1 MQVTRSKLDENSTR
15 LDLALVERGLA
26 KSRNQASSLIESRR
40 VFIDGREARKSSQP
54 VPKAAEL
61 VVSEAID
68 YVSRAG
74 HKLAAALEEFTEIE
88 IVGKICL
95 DVGASTGGFTDVLLR
110 YGASKAIALDVG
122 HSQLAE
128 SLANNRLV
136 INIEN
141 FNARDLTQENL
152 QKLVGSR
159 LDQKITDNTIS
170 LVVAD
175 LSFISLTLVLAQM
188 SQIAPKA
195 NFVLLIKP
203 QFEVGKKSLDASGIV
218 NDHRLRA
225 SAIRQVL
232 DEAKAQGLNIH
243 GIIKSPLPGTHG
255 NVEFLVWLNSVET
268 DHSIDWS
275 GRINE
280 LAKERA

>member
-1 MQVTRSKLDENSTR
+1 MDQNSTR
-15 LDLALVERGLA
+15 LDVALVERGLA
-26 KSRNQASSLIESRR
+26 RSRNQASSLIESRR

-54 VPKAAEL
+54 VPEAAEL
-61 VVSEAID
+61 VVLEAID

-88 IVGKICL
+88 VVGQICL

-110 YGASKAIALDVG
+110 YGAAKVIALDVG

-128 SLANNRLV
+128 SLVDNRMV

-141 FNARDLTQENL
+141 FNARDMTQENL
-152 QKLVGSR
+152 QKVIGSR
-159 LDQKITDNTIS
+159 LDQKITDKTIS

-188 SQIAPKA
+188 SQIAPKS

-225 SAIRQVL
+225 SAIRQVI

-243 GIIKSPLPGTHG
+243 GLIKSPLPGTHG

-275 GRINE
+275 GRIDE

>member
-1 MQVTRSKLDENSTR
+1 MDQNSTR
-15 LDLALVERGLA
+15 LDVALVERGLA

-54 VPKAAEL
+54 VPESAEL
-61 VVSEAID
+61 VVLEAID

-74 HKLAAALEEFTEIE
+74 HKLAAALEEFAEIE

-110 YGASKAIALDVG
+110 YGASTVIALDVG

-128 SLANNRLV
+128 SLVDNRMV

-152 QKLVGSR
+152 QKLVGTR

-188 SQIAPKA
+188 SQVAPKA
-195 NFVLLIKP
+195 DFVLLIKP

-232 DEAKAQGLNIH
+232 DEAKAQGLNIQ

-268 DHSIDWS
+268 DHSVDWS
-275 GRINE
+275 GRIDE
-280 LAKERA
+280 LAKERT

>member
-1 MQVTRSKLDENSTR
+1 
-15 LDLALVERGLA
+15 
-26 KSRNQASSLIESRR
+26 LIESRR

-54 VPKAAEL
+54 VPEAAEL
-61 VVSEAID
+61 VVLEAID

-88 IVGKICL
+88 VVGKICL

-110 YGASKAIALDVG
+110 YGAATVIALDVG
-122 HSQLAE
+122 HDQLAE
-128 SLANNRLV
+128 SLVENRMV

-159 LDQKITDNTIS
+159 LEQKITDNTIS

-188 SQIAPKA
+188 SQIAPNA

-232 DEAKAQGLNIH
+232 DEAKAQGLNIQ

-268 DHSIDWS
+268 DHSVDWS
-275 GRINE
+275 GRIDE
-280 LAKERA
+280 LAKERT

>member
-1 MQVTRSKLDENSTR
+1 LDQNSTR
-15 LDLALVERGLA
+15 LDVALVERGLA
-26 KSRNQASSLIESRR
+26 RSRNQASSLIESRR

-54 VPKAAEL
+54 VPEGAEL
-61 VVSEAID
+61 VVLEAID

-88 IVGKICL
+88 VVGQICL

-110 YGASKAIALDVG
+110 YGAAKVIALDVG

-128 SLANNRLV
+128 SLVDNRMV

-141 FNARDLTQENL
+141 FNARDMTQENL
-152 QKLVGSR
+152 QKVIGSR
-159 LDQKITDNTIS
+159 LDQKITDKTIS

-243 GIIKSPLPGTHG
+243 GLIKSPLPGTHG

-275 GRINE
+275 GRIDE

>member
-1 MQVTRSKLDENSTR
+1 MDQNSTR
-15 LDLALVERGLA
+15 LDVALVERGLA

-54 VPKAAEL
+54 VPETSEL
-61 VVSEAID
+61 VVLEAID

-110 YGASKAIALDVG
+110 YGASTVIALDVG

-128 SLANNRLV
+128 SLVDNRMV

-188 SQIAPKA
+188 SQVAPKA
-195 NFVLLIKP
+195 DFVLLIKP

-232 DEAKAQGLNIH
+232 DEAKAQGLNLQ

-268 DHSIDWS
+268 DHSVDWS
-275 GRINE
+275 GRIDE
-280 LAKERA
+280 LAKERI

>member
-1 MQVTRSKLDENSTR
+1 MDQNSKR
-15 LDLALVERGLA
+15 LDVALVDRGLA
-26 KSRNQASSLIESRR
+26 RSRNQASSLIESRR
-40 VFIDGREARKSSQP
+40 VFIDGKEARKSSQP
-54 VPKAAEL
+54 IPESAEL
-61 VVSEAID
+61 VVLEAID

-110 YGASKAIALDVG
+110 YGASQVIALDVG
-122 HSQLAE
+122 HSQLAP
-128 SLANNRLV
+128 SLVDNRMV

-141 FNARDLTQENL
+141 FNARDMTLQNL
-152 QKLVGSR
+152 QKVVGSK
-159 LDQKITDNTIS
+159 LDQKLTEKTIS

-188 SQIAPKA
+188 SQVAPNA
-195 NFVLLIKP
+195 QFVLLIKP
-203 QFEVGKKSLDASGIV
+203 QFEVGKTSLDASGIV

-225 SAIRQVL
+225 GAIRQVIA
-232 DEAKAQGLNIH
+232 EAKAQGLNIQ
-243 GIIKSPLPGTHG
+243 GLIKSPLPGTHG

-268 DHSIDWS
+268 DHSVDWS
-275 GRINE
+275 GRIDE

>member
-1 MQVTRSKLDENSTR
+1 LDQNSTR
-15 LDLALVERGLA
+15 LDVALVERGLA
-26 KSRNQASSLIESRR
+26 RSRNQASSLIESRR

-54 VPKAAEL
+54 VTDAAEL
-61 VVSEAID
+61 VVLEAID

-74 HKLAAALEEFTEIE
+74 HKLAAALEEFTDIE

-110 YGASKAIALDVG
+110 YGASKVIALDVG
-122 HSQLAE
+122 HSQLSE
-128 SLANNRLV
+128 SLLENRMV

-141 FNARDLTQENL
+141 FNARDMTQENL
-152 QKLVGSR
+152 QKVLGSR
-159 LDQKITDNTIS
+159 LDQKLNDNTIS

-188 SQIAPKA
+188 AQVAPKA

-232 DEAKAQGLNIH
+232 EEAKAQGLNIQ
-243 GIIKSPLPGTHG
+243 GLIKSPLPGTHG

-275 GRINE
+275 GRIDE

>member
-1 MQVTRSKLDENSTR
+1 MDQNSTR
-15 LDLALVERGLA
+15 LDVALVERGLA

-54 VPKAAEL
+54 VPEASEL
-61 VVSEAID
+61 VVLEAID

-110 YGASKAIALDVG
+110 YGASTVIALDVG

-128 SLANNRLV
+128 SLVDNRMV

-188 SQIAPKA
+188 SQVAPKA
-195 NFVLLIKP
+195 DFVLLIKP

-232 DEAKAQGLNIH
+232 DEAKAQGLNIQ

-268 DHSIDWS
+268 DHSVDWS
-275 GRINE
+275 GRIDE
-280 LAKERA
+280 LAKERT

>member
-1 MQVTRSKLDENSTR
+1 LDQNSTR
-15 LDLALVERGLA
+15 LDVALVERGLA

-54 VPKAAEL
+54 VPETSEL
-61 VVSEAID
+61 VVLEAID

-110 YGASKAIALDVG
+110 YGASTVIALDVG

-128 SLANNRLV
+128 SLVDNRMV

-188 SQIAPKA
+188 SQVAPKA
-195 NFVLLIKP
+195 DFVLLIKP

-232 DEAKAQGLNIH
+232 DEAKAQGLNLQ

-268 DHSIDWS
+268 DHSVDWS
-275 GRINE
+275 GRIDE
-280 LAKERA
+280 LAKERI

>member
-1 MQVTRSKLDENSTR
+1 MDQNSTR
-15 LDLALVERGLA
+15 LDVALVDRGLA
-26 KSRNQASSLIESRR
+26 RSRNQASSLIESRR
-40 VFIDGREARKSSQP
+40 VFIDGKEARKSSQP
-54 VPKAAEL
+54 VPEAAEL
-61 VVSEAID
+61 VVLEAID

-74 HKLAAALEEFTEIE
+74 HKLSAALEEFTDIE

-110 YGASKAIALDVG
+110 YGATNVIALDVG

-128 SLANNRLV
+128 SLADNRMV

-152 QKLVGSR
+152 QKLVDSR
-159 LDQKITDNTIS
+159 LDQKISDTTIS

-232 DEAKAQGLNIH
+232 DEAKAQGLNIQ

-268 DHSIDWS
+268 DHSVDWS
-275 GRINE
+275 GRIDE
-280 LAKERA
+280 LAKERT

>member
-1 MQVTRSKLDENSTR
+1 LDQNSKR
-15 LDLALVERGLA
+15 LDVALVDRGLA
-26 KSRNQASSLIESRR
+26 RSRNQASSLIESRR
-40 VFIDGREARKSSQP
+40 VFVDGKEARKSSQP
-54 VPKAAEL
+54 VPEASEL
-61 VVSEAID
+61 VVLEAID

-110 YGASKAIALDVG
+110 YGASQVIALDVG
-122 HSQLAE
+122 HSQLAP
-128 SLANNRLV
+128 SLVDNRMV

-141 FNARDLTQENL
+141 FNARDMTLQNL
-152 QKLVGSR
+152 QKVVGSK
-159 LDQKITDNTIS
+159 LDEKLTEKTIS

-188 SQIAPKA
+188 SQVAPNA
-195 NFVLLIKP
+195 QFVLLIKP
-203 QFEVGKKSLDASGIV
+203 QFEVGKTSLDASGIV

-225 SAIRQVL
+225 GAIRQVIA
-232 DEAKAQGLNIH
+232 EAKAQGLNIQ
-243 GIIKSPLPGTHG
+243 GLIKSPLPGTHG

-268 DHSIDWS
+268 DHSVDWS
-275 GRINE
+275 GRIDE

>member
-1 MQVTRSKLDENSTR
+1 LDQNSKR
-15 LDLALVERGLA
+15 LDVALVDRGLA
-26 KSRNQASSLIESRR
+26 RSRNQASSLIESRR
-40 VFIDGREARKSSQP
+40 VFIDGKEARKSSQP
-54 VPKAAEL
+54 IPESAEL
-61 VVSEAID
+61 VVLEAID

-110 YGASKAIALDVG
+110 YGASQVIALDVG
-122 HSQLAE
+122 HSQLAP
-128 SLANNRLV
+128 SLVDNRMV

-141 FNARDLTQENL
+141 FNARDMTLQNL
-152 QKLVGSR
+152 QKVVGSK
-159 LDQKITDNTIS
+159 LDQKLTEKTIS

-188 SQIAPKA
+188 SQVAPNA
-195 NFVLLIKP
+195 EFVLLIKP
-203 QFEVGKKSLDASGIV
+203 QFEVGKTSLDASGIV

-225 SAIRQVL
+225 GAIRQVIA
-232 DEAKAQGLNIH
+232 EAKAQGLNIQ
-243 GIIKSPLPGTHG
+243 GLIKSPLPGTHG

-268 DHSIDWS
+268 DHSVDWS
-275 GRINE
+275 GRIDE

>member
-1 MQVTRSKLDENSTR
+1 LDQNSTR
-15 LDLALVERGLA
+15 LDVALVERGLA
-26 KSRNQASSLIESRR
+26 RSRNQASSLIESRR

-54 VPKAAEL
+54 VTEAAEL
-61 VVSEAID
+61 VVLEAID

-88 IVGKICL
+88 VVGKICL

-110 YGASKAIALDVG
+110 YGAATVIALDVG
-122 HSQLAE
+122 HDQLAE
-128 SLANNRLV
+128 SLVENRMV

-159 LDQKITDNTIS
+159 LEQKIIDNTIS

-188 SQIAPKA
+188 SQIAPNA

-268 DHSIDWS
+268 DHSVDWS
-275 GRINE
+275 GRIDE
-280 LAKERA
+280 LAKERT

>member
-1 MQVTRSKLDENSTR
+1 MDQNSTR
-15 LDLALVERGLA
+15 LDVALVERGLA
-26 KSRNQASSLIESRR
+26 RSRNQASSLIESRR

-54 VPKAAEL
+54 VPEGAEL
-61 VVSEAID
+61 VVLEAID

-88 IVGKICL
+88 VVGQICL

-110 YGASKAIALDVG
+110 YGAAKVIALDVG

-128 SLANNRLV
+128 SLVDNRMV

-141 FNARDLTQENL
+141 FNARDMTQENL
-152 QKLVGSR
+152 QKVIGSR
-159 LDQKITDNTIS
+159 LDQKITDKTIS

-243 GIIKSPLPGTHG
+243 GLIKSPLPGTHG
-255 NVEFLVWLNSVET
+255 NVEFLAWLNSVET
-268 DHSIDWS
+268 DHSVDWS
-275 GRINE
+275 GRIDE

>member
-1 MQVTRSKLDENSTR
+1 MDQNSTR
-15 LDLALVERGLA
+15 LDVALVERGLA

-54 VPKAAEL
+54 VPETSEL
-61 VVSEAID
+61 VVLEAID

-110 YGASKAIALDVG
+110 YGAATVIALDVG

-128 SLANNRLV
+128 SLVDNRMV

-188 SQIAPKA
+188 SQVAPKA
-195 NFVLLIKP
+195 DFVLLIKP

-232 DEAKAQGLNIH
+232 DEAKAQGLNIQ

-255 NVEFLVWLNSVET
+255 NVEFVVWLNSVET
-268 DHSIDWS
+268 DHSVDWS
-275 GRINE
+275 GRIDE
-280 LAKERA
+280 LAKERT

>member
-1 MQVTRSKLDENSTR
+1 MDQNSTR
-15 LDLALVERGLA
+15 LDVALVERGLA
-26 KSRNQASSLIESRR
+26 RSRNQASSLIESRR

-54 VPKAAEL
+54 VPEAADL
-61 VVSEAID
+61 VVLEAID

-110 YGASKAIALDVG
+110 YGASTVIALDVG
-122 HSQLAE
+122 HSQLSE
-128 SLANNRLV
+128 SLIENRMV

-141 FNARDLTQENL
+141 FNARDMTQENL
-152 QKLVGSR
+152 QKVIGSR

-188 SQIAPKA
+188 SQVAPNA
-195 NFVLLIKP
+195 DFVLLIKP

-243 GIIKSPLPGTHG
+243 GLIKSPLPGTHG

-275 GRINE
+275 GRIDE

>member
-1 MQVTRSKLDENSTR
+1 MDQNSTR
-15 LDLALVERGLA
+15 LDVALVERGLA
-26 KSRNQASSLIESRR
+26 RSRNQASSLIESRR

-54 VPKAAEL
+54 VPEAADL
-61 VVSEAID
+61 VVLEAID

-110 YGASKAIALDVG
+110 YGASTVIALDVG
-122 HSQLAE
+122 HSQLSE
-128 SLANNRLV
+128 SLLENRMV

-141 FNARDLTQENL
+141 FNARDMTQENL
-152 QKLVGSR
+152 QKVIGSK

-188 SQIAPKA
+188 SQVAPNA
-195 NFVLLIKP
+195 DFVLLIKP

-243 GIIKSPLPGTHG
+243 GLIKSPLPGTHG

-275 GRINE
+275 GRIDE